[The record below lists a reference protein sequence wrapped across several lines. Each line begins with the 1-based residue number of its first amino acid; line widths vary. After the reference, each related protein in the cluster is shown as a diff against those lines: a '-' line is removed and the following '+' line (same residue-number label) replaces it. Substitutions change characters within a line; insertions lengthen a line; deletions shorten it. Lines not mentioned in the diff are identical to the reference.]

1 MSTRRIAYSGL
12 FIALAVALGFALI
25 ALPNLEMITA
35 TVFIS
40 GWLLGPGMGALVGA
54 LTEMIYSG
62 MNPVGSGFLFP
73 PLLLAQVISIG
84 LVGMVGGLARRGE
97 VFFLATGGGYL
108 AMGVLGA
115 LLTVI
120 FDLLTTISFP
130 LTAGFSGV
138 QMWSTVLAGLGL
150 SGVHVVSNSLIF
162 AILVPQILRTIHKQ
176 LGITEII
183 R

>member
-40 GWLLGPGMGALVGA
+40 GWLLGPGMGALIGA
-54 LTEMIYSG
+54 LTEVIYSG

-84 LVGMVGGLARRGE
+84 LVGLAGGLTRKGE
-97 VFFLATGGGYL
+97 IFFLATGGGYL
-108 AMGVLGA
+108 ALGLLGA
-115 LLTVI
+115 LLTVVY
-120 FDLLTTISFP
+120 DLLTTISFP
-130 LTAGFSGV
+130 LAAGFSGV
-138 QMWSTVLAGLGL
+138 QMWGTVLAGLGL
-150 SGVHVVSNSLIF
+150 SGVHVVSNGIIF

-183 R
+183 K